1 MPYYCKDGR
10 VLNTHDFVQTQ
21 VSIEDFL
28 IRFDE
33 YIKDFLPHNERAK
46 WEDDDWNYLWD
57 HIHEYEK
64 DGKWAFATV
73 QDFSESY
80 HHKHKNEHSS
90 QYFSEVSSSL
100 YGCMLRVPIMA
111 ASDSYISAERKLEL
125 VAFCKQQGLPPLLTI
140 PFFGISPDLHHD
152 TAFVQTFHEMPGG
165 FYSWMA
171 INFPDAERMHFLR
184 SDGCAGQYKCGRH
197 FRWISNHRHR
207 VGCRGIPIQHSHFES
222 CHGKDL
228 SDPECG
234 RCKFLANAHEMEH
247 NDDNLT
253 EMKTAKEFF
262 DFLDARARQTIKTFE
277 EKKGKGIYERVFI
290 FLDSKAI
297 NHNLPEVKTLDG
309 TTTFHEFNDT
319 GKQGEVTTR
328 VLS

>member
-73 QDFSESY
+73 QDYSESY

-152 TAFVQTFHEMPGG
+152 TAFVQTSMRCLVASTAGWQSIFPAPSGCTFFGATAVLGSTNVGVTFAGLATIGTVLAAAAFRSSIRTSSRVTARTCLTRNVGG
-165 FYSWMA
+165 ANSW
-171 INFPDAERMHFLR
+171 RTR
-184 SDGCAGQYKCGRH
+184 T
-197 FRWISNHRHR
+197 RWN
-207 VGCRGIPIQHSHFES
+207 
-222 CHGKDL
+222 
-228 SDPECG
+228 
-234 RCKFLANAHEMEH
+234 
-247 NDDNLT
+247 
-253 EMKTAKEFF
+253 
-262 DFLDARARQTIKTFE
+262 
-277 EKKGKGIYERVFI
+277 
-290 FLDSKAI
+290 
-297 NHNLPEVKTLDG
+297 
-309 TTTFHEFNDT
+309 TTT
-319 GKQGEVTTR
+319 TTSPR
-328 VLS
+328 